1 MGNIIVEID
10 EDTFYEIGDI
20 IKKVD
25 NYEKIL
31 MVLSDAIGTGVP
43 IRFDKEMNL
52 MVDNIPIERVMAKW
66 HKAGLFDIIET
77 PTMQEAAK

>member
-31 MVLSDAIGTGVP
+31 MVLSDAIGAELP

-77 PTMQEAAK
+77 PTMQEATK